1 LVDDMMMDDDD
12 DDDDDDDVIKFDDI
26 CGSDYLQADSV
37 RPSYPSLSPLQL
49 TIEIEHTNSSR

>member
-1 LVDDMMMDDDD
+1 MMMDDDD